1 MCLATSVGMLHLDNP
16 LILAS
21 GIADMTAGS
30 MERCRAAGAVV
41 TKSVGLEERPGYG
54 NPSVV
59 ELEHGI
65 LNAMGL
71 PNPGVDGYL
80 AELDLADVDVLVGSV
95 FGRTAD
101 EFVAVAEKM
110 APRVAALEL
119 NMSCPHAG
127 DYGAGV
133 PTGSIEG
140 LVESVKQAVSVPVW
154 VKLGAENVL
163 ERGSAAVAGGADAV
177 VAINTLKAMAIDVEV
192 AMPVLANRTGGMSG
206 PAIRPVGIR
215 CVYELSSSLDVPV
228 VGVGGVRSARDVV
241 EYMMAGAAAV
251 QIGSGLHYAGVA
263 VFEDICRDLRRWLQ
277 EHGYDHVDDVVGLA
291 HTGM

>member
-1 MCLATSVGMLHLDNP
+1 MCLATSVGRLHLDNP

-30 MERCRAAGAVV
+30 MTRCRDAGAVV
-41 TKSVGLEERPGYG
+41 TKSVGREERPGYG

-71 PNPGVDGYL
+71 PNPGIDDYL

-177 VAINTLKAMAIDVEV
+177 VAINTLKAMAIDVEM
-192 AMPVLANRTGGMSG
+192 AMPVLANRTGGLSG
-206 PAIRPVGIR
+206 PAIRPVGVR
-215 CVYELSSSLDVPV
+215 CVYELSLSLDVPV
-228 VGVGGVRSARDVV
+228 VGVGGITSARDVV

-251 QIGSGLHYAGVA
+251 QIGSGLHYGGIGI
-263 VFEDICRDLRRWLQ
+263 FEDICRDLRRWLQ

>member
-1 MCLATSVGMLHLDNP
+1 MCLTTSVGMLHLDNP

-30 MERCRAAGAVV
+30 MTRCRDAGAVV
-41 TKSVGLEERPGYG
+41 TKSVGREERPGYG

-71 PNPGVDGYL
+71 PNPGIDDYL
-80 AELDLADVDVLVGSV
+80 AELYLADVDVLVGSV

-133 PTGSIEG
+133 PTDHIAG
-140 LVESVKQAVSVPVW
+140 LVDVVKGVVEVPVW
-154 VKLGAENVL
+154 VKLGAENIL
-163 ERGSAAVAGGADAV
+163 ERADAAVQGGADAI
-177 VAINTLKAMAIDVEV
+177 VAINTLKAMAINVDV
-192 AMPVLANRTGGMSG
+192 ARPILANKIGGLSG
-206 PAIRPVGIR
+206 PVIRPVGIR
-215 CVYELSSSLDVPV
+215 CVYELAGMLDVPL
-228 VGVGGVRSARDVV
+228 VGVGGITTVRDVV

-251 QIGSGLHYAGVA
+251 QIGTGLHYGGMTL
-263 VFEDICRDLRRWLQ
+263 FEDICNNMQAWL
-277 EHGYDHVDDVVGLA
+277 EAHGYGHVRDVIGLA
-291 HTGM
+291 HTD